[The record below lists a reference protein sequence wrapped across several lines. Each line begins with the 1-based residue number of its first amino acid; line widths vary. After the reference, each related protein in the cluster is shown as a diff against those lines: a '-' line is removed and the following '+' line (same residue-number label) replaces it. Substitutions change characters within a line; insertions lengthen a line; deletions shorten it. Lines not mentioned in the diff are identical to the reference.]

1 MVPVKLSLKNFL
13 SYADENPPLDFT
25 QFHVACL
32 SGNNGHG
39 KSALLDAITWA
50 LWGEARSR
58 NEDLMRLGAQEMSVE
73 FEFDLEG
80 NRYRVL
86 RRFRRTAR
94 SGTHRLDFQVFD
106 PVQNKYLPLTQ
117 PALTQTEEKIKQTL
131 RMDYATFINSAFI
144 LQGRADEFT
153 RKNARERKEILSEIL
168 GLSRYDEMAQRA
180 RERARNLATEMESL
194 GARLKGMDDELQHRD
209 EYETNLAEL
218 RERAAQ
224 VEAEV
229 QQREEELSRLRDERA
244 ALLAK
249 RQQAEELAKRLKE
262 AERDIRHLTAN
273 VQRQRQLVQQWREI
287 LTEKDTI
294 LADFQRYQD
303 LQMQH
308 EEFTQKLRQLQV
320 LSEKQGR
327 LELAIERERAKVE
340 QERTRA
346 QSLWEQTQ
354 KAMAEADA
362 VLQRAAEIEAGCLL
376 LHAARQEDENWERRR
391 VQHEKLELLLREL
404 ERNIEKARSEIQA
417 QVDALK
423 QQGLELKRKADA
435 LPQRTKERSEAKTV
449 VEALRELSVQREAA
463 REKIQTCAEQLAQ
476 LKAQK
481 DAAESE
487 SQMLEQRLAMIRSV
501 GAGVPAS
508 PIVGAGVPASPR
520 CPLCRQPL
528 DEKHQQDLERQ
539 MAQEKEAVSLR
550 LQAILRDAR
559 HLKQEKDRLDKQVKE
574 WEERLRQLPAAQQK
588 LADAI
593 TAERDAHQAAEK
605 LKEIKAEVQALT
617 QRLEKKD
624 FALREHETLAQ
635 VMAELERIGYD
646 PAQHHAV
653 RQSLRDLM
661 KFEAERQ
668 KQEEARER
676 RNQAAESLP
685 TLEASLKRLNE
696 ILEGKTYAADLQ
708 HELDETLL
716 AISSL
721 NYSESAH
728 QAVQEALKQLS
739 AAPARKE
746 RLDNAEKQIDAAEQ
760 NLQELEQS
768 LADKEEQRRA
778 WQTEIQAVSVSERD
792 LQSVEQRINQVTASR
807 AERVSERDRLIR
819 EQGEM
824 EAKARALE
832 KLAQEKVAEEE
843 RMKKLQHEHTLYDKL
858 AVAFGRDGIPA
869 LIIENAIP
877 EIEDEANRL
886 LSRLT
891 DNRVNVSIEPLRDL
905 RSGSTKETLD
915 IKVSDELGTRPLE
928 LFSGGESFRV
938 DFALRI
944 ALSKLLA
951 RRAGTR
957 LRTLVVD
964 EGFGTQDTEGLQR
977 ILEAINVIREDFDKI
992 LVITHLE
999 TLKNAFPARIEVIK
1013 LPDVGSKYELI
1024 L

>member
-73 FEFDLEG
+73 LEFDLEG
-80 NRYRVL
+80 DRYRVL

-94 SGTHRLDFQVFD
+94 SGTHRLEFQMFD
-106 PVQNKYLPLTQ
+106 PAQDKYLPLTQ
-117 PALTQTEEKIKQTL
+117 PGLTQTEEKIKQTL

-180 RERARNLATEMESL
+180 RERARDLAKDAKNLE
-194 GARLKGMDDELQHRD
+194 ARLAGMDAELKRRD

-224 VEAEV
+224 VEVEL
-229 QQREEELSRLRDERA
+229 QQREEELSRLRDERT

-249 RQQAEELAKRLKE
+249 RQQAEELAKRLQE
-262 AERDIRHLTAN
+262 AERDIRSLTAH
-273 VQRQRQLVQQWREI
+273 VEQQQQLVQQLREI
-287 LTEKDTI
+287 LAEKDGI

-303 LQMQH
+303 LQKQD
-308 EEFTQKLRQLQV
+308 EEFTQKLRQLQT
-320 LSEKQGR
+320 LSERQGR

-340 QERTRA
+340 QERTRV
-346 QSLWEQTQ
+346 QSQLEQTQ
-354 KAMAEADA
+354 RAIAEADA
-362 VLQRAAEIEAGCLL
+362 VLQKATEIEAGCERLQ
-376 LHAARQEDENWERRR
+376 AARQEDENWEKRRT
-391 VQHEKLELLLREL
+391 QHEELESQRREL
-404 ERNIEKARSEIQA
+404 ERDIEKARNEIQV
-417 QVDALK
+417 QVDTRK
-423 QQGLELKRKADA
+423 RQGLELKRKADA
-435 LPQRTKERSEAKTV
+435 LPQRTKEREEAESAVK
-449 VEALRELSVQREAA
+449 ALTEFSVQRDAA
-463 REKIQTCAEQLAQ
+463 REKIQACAEQLAQ
-476 LKAQK
+476 LKAQR

-487 SQMLEQRLAMIRSV
+487 NAVLEQRLTMIRSK
-501 GAGVPAS
+501 PD
-508 PIVGAGVPASPR
+508 VGAGVPASPR
-520 CPLCRQPL
+520 CPVCRQPL
-528 DEKHQQDLERQ
+528 DEKHQKDVERQ
-539 MAQEKEAVSLR
+539 MTQEKETVQR
-550 LQAILRDAR
+550 RVQAILHDGRKAK
-559 HLKQEKDRLDKQVKE
+559 HEKDRLDKQVKE
-574 WEERLRQLPAAQQK
+574 WEERLRQLSTAQQK
-588 LADAI
+588 LADAV
-593 TAERDAHQAAEK
+593 TVERDAQQAAES
-605 LKEIKAEVQALT
+605 LKEIKTEVQALT

-624 FALREHETLAQ
+624 FAPLEHEKLAQ
-635 VMAELERIGYD
+635 VMTELERIGYN
-646 PAQHHAV
+646 AAKHQTV
-653 RQSLRDLM
+653 GQSLRDLQR
-661 KFEAERQ
+661 FEVERA
-668 KQEEARER
+668 KLESAREQ

-696 ILEGKTYAADLQ
+696 ILERKAYSTDMQ
-708 HELDETLL
+708 HELNETQR

-728 QAVQEALKQLS
+728 HAAQEELRRLS

-746 RLDNAEKQIDAAEQ
+746 RLDNAEKQISAAEQ
-760 NLQELEQS
+760 NLQQQQQS
-768 LADKEEQRRA
+768 LADKEDQRRT
-778 WQTEIQAVSVSERD
+778 WQQERAR
-792 LQSVEQRINQVTASR
+792 LAEELTTFEQVEQRINEATQAQREAQSL
-807 AERVSERDRLIR
+807 RDGIVR

-824 EAKARALE
+824 EAKVRVLE

-843 RMKKLQHEHTLYDKL
+843 RLKKLQHEHFLYDKL
-858 AVAFGRDGIPA
+858 AVVFGRDGIPA

-886 LSRLT
+886 LSQLT
-891 DNRVNVSIEPLRDL
+891 DNRVNVSIESLRDL
-905 RSGSTKETLD
+905 KSGSLKETLD
-915 IKVSDELGTRPLE
+915 IQVSDELGTRPLE

-977 ILEAINVIREDFDKI
+977 ILEAINVISADFDKI

-999 TLKNAFPARIEVIK
+999 TLKNAFPARIEVVK

>member
-25 QFHVACL
+25 QFHIACL

-39 KSALLDAITWA
+39 KSALLDAMTWA

-73 FEFDLEG
+73 LEFDLEG
-80 NRYRVL
+80 DRYRVL
-86 RRFRRTAR
+86 RRFRKTSR
-94 SGTHRLDFQVFD
+94 SGTHRLEFQVFD
-106 PVQNKYLPLTQ
+106 PTQDKYLPLTQ
-117 PALTQTEEKIKQTL
+117 PGLTQTEEKIKQTL

-168 GLSRYDEMAQRA
+168 GLSRYDEMAQQA
-180 RERARNLATEMESL
+180 RERARRLAAETASL
-194 GARLKGMDDELQHRD
+194 KARLEEMDAELKHRD
-209 EYETNLAEL
+209 AYEMNLAEL

-224 VEAEV
+224 VEAEL

-244 ALLAK
+244 ALLTK
-249 RQQAEELAKRLKE
+249 KQQAEELSKRLLE
-262 AERDIRHLTAN
+262 AERDVNALTAQ
-273 VQRQRQLVQQWREI
+273 VEQLERQAQQLREI
-287 LTEKDTI
+287 LNEKDRI
-294 LADFQRYQD
+294 LADFQHYQD
-303 LQMQH
+303 LRRQD
-308 EEFTQKLRQLQV
+308 EEFTQKLRQLQA
-320 LSEKQGR
+320 LSEKQRR

-346 QSLWEQTQ
+346 QSQLEQTQ
-354 KAMAEADA
+354 KAIAEADA
-362 VLQRAAEIEAGCLL
+362 VLQKAAEIEAGCERLQ
-376 LHAARQEDENWERRR
+376 AARQEDESWDKRRT
-391 VQHEKLELLLREL
+391 QHEELESQRREL
-404 ERNIEKARSEIQA
+404 ERDIEKARNEIQV
-417 QVDALK
+417 QVDTRK
-423 QQGLELKRKADA
+423 RQGLELKRKADA
-435 LPQRTKERSEAKTV
+435 LPSRERERAEAEATV
-449 VEALRELSVQREAA
+449 KALTELSAQRDAA
-463 REKIQTCAEQLAQ
+463 REKIQACAEQLAQ
-476 LKAQK
+476 LKAQR

-487 SQMLEQRLAMIRSV
+487 NVVLEQRLTMIRSNHE
-501 GAGVPAS
+501 PQ
-508 PIVGAGVPASPR
+508 
-520 CPLCRQPL
+520 CPVCRQPL
-528 DEKHQQDLERQ
+528 DEKHQKDVERQ
-539 MAQEKEAVSLR
+539 MTQEKEAVQR
-550 LQAILRDAR
+550 RVQAILHDGRKAK
-559 HLKQEKDRLDKQVKE
+559 HEKDRLDKQVKE
-574 WEERLRQLPAAQQK
+574 WEERLRQLPAVQQK
-588 LADAI
+588 LADAV
-593 TAERDAHQAAEK
+593 TAERDAQKAAES

-624 FALREHETLAQ
+624 FAPLEHEKLAQ
-635 VMAELERIGYD
+635 VMAELQRTGYN
-646 PAQHHAV
+646 AARHQAV
-653 RQSLRDLM
+653 RQSLRDLQR
-661 KFEAERQ
+661 FEVERA
-668 KQEEARER
+668 KLESARER
-676 RNQAAESLP
+676 QNQAAESLP

-696 ILEGKTYAADLQ
+696 ILGRKAYSTDMQ
-708 HELDETLL
+708 HELNETQR

-728 QAVQEALKQLS
+728 HAAQEELRRLS

-746 RLDNAEKQIDAAEQ
+746 RLDNAEKQIGAAEQ
-760 NLQELEQS
+760 NLQQQQQS
-768 LADKEEQRRA
+768 LADKEEQRRT
-778 WQTEIQAVSVSERD
+778 WQQERAR
-792 LQSVEQRINQVTASR
+792 LAEELTTLGQVEQRISEVTQAQREAQSL
-807 AERVSERDRLIR
+807 RDGIVR

-824 EAKARALE
+824 EAKVRVLE
-832 KLAQEKVAEEE
+832 KLAQEKVTEEE
-843 RMKKLQHEHTLYDKL
+843 RMKKLQHEHFLYDKL
-858 AVAFGRDGIPA
+858 AVVFGRDGIPA

-886 LSRLT
+886 LSQLT

-905 RSGSTKETLD
+905 KSGGIKETLD

-964 EGFGTQDTEGLQR
+964 EGFGTQDAEGLQR
-977 ILEAINVIREDFDKI
+977 ILEAINVISADFDKI

-999 TLKNAFPARIEVIK
+999 TLKNAFPARIEVVK

>member
-180 RERARNLATEMESL
+180 RERARKLATAMESL
-194 GARLKGMDDELQHRD
+194 GARLKEMDAELEQRD
-209 EYETNLAEL
+209 ACETHLAEL
-218 RERAAQ
+218 RERVAR

-229 QQREEELSRLRDERA
+229 QQREEELSRLRDERT

-249 RQQAEELAKRLKE
+249 RQQAEELAKRLQE
-262 AERDIRHLTAN
+262 AERDIRSLTAH
-273 VQRQRQLVQQWREI
+273 VERQRQLVQQWREI
-287 LTEKDTI
+287 LAEKDTI

-303 LQMQH
+303 LQKQD

-508 PIVGAGVPASPR
+508 PR

-593 TAERDAHQAAEK
+593 TAERDAHQAAER

-696 ILEGKTYAADLQ
+696 ILERKTYAADLQ
-708 HELDETLL
+708 HELDETQR
-716 AISSL
+716 AITSL
-721 NYSESAH
+721 NYNESAH

-760 NLQELEQS
+760 NLREQEQS

-778 WQTEIQAVSVSERD
+778 WQSEIQAVSVSERD

-832 KLAQEKVAEEE
+832 KLAQEKTAEGE
-843 RMKKLQHEHTLYDKL
+843 RLEKLKHEHFLCDKL

-869 LIIENAIP
+869 YIIENAIP

>member
-39 KSALLDAITWA
+39 KSALLDAMTWA
-50 LWGEARSR
+50 LWGEARAR
-58 NEDLMRLGAQEMSVE
+58 NEELLRLGAQEMSVE
-73 FEFDLEG
+73 LEFELEG
-80 NRYRVL
+80 DRYRVL

-94 SGTHRLDFQVFD
+94 SDSHRLEFQVFD
-106 PVQNKYLPLTQ
+106 PAQDKYLPLTQ
-117 PALTQTEEKIKQTL
+117 PGLKQTEEKIRQTL

-153 RKNARERKEILSEIL
+153 RKNARERKQILSEIL

-180 RERARNLATEMESL
+180 RERARHLAAETTSL
-194 GARLKGMDDELQHRD
+194 KARLEEMDAELKHRE
-209 EYETNLAEL
+209 EYETHLAEL
-218 RERAAQ
+218 RERVAR
-224 VEAEV
+224 VEAEL

-244 ALLAK
+244 ALLTK
-249 RQQAEELAKRLKE
+249 KQQAEELSKRLLE
-262 AERDIRHLTAN
+262 AERDVNALTAQ
-273 VQRQRQLVQQWREI
+273 VKQLERQAQQLREI
-287 LTEKDTI
+287 LNEKDRI
-294 LADFQRYQD
+294 LADSERYQALRKQD
-303 LQMQH
+303 
-308 EEFTQKLRQLQV
+308 EEFTQKLRQLQA
-320 LSEKQGR
+320 LSEKQRR

-346 QSLWEQTQ
+346 QSQLEQMQ
-354 KAMAEADA
+354 KAMAETDA
-362 VLQRAAEIEAGCLL
+362 VLQKAAEIEAGCERLQ
-376 LHAARQEDENWERRR
+376 AARQEDENWEKRRA
-391 VQHEKLELLLREL
+391 QHEEWESQRREL
-404 ERNIEKARSEIQA
+404 EREIEKARNEIQV
-417 QVDALK
+417 QVDTRK
-423 QQGLELKRKADA
+423 RQGLELKRKADA
-435 LPQRTKERSEAKTV
+435 LPSRERERAEA
-449 VEALRELSVQREAA
+449 EAAVKALTELSAQRDAA
-463 REKIQTCAEQLAQ
+463 REKIQACAEQLAQ

-487 SQMLEQRLAMIRSV
+487 NARLEQRLTMIRSTCE
-501 GAGVPAS
+501 PQ
-508 PIVGAGVPASPR
+508 
-520 CPLCRQPL
+520 CPVCRQPL
-528 DEKHQQDLERQ
+528 DEKHQKDVERQ
-539 MAQEKEAVSLR
+539 MTQEKEAVQR
-550 LQAILRDAR
+550 RVQAILHDAR
-559 HLKQEKDRLDKQVKE
+559 KAKQEKDRLNKQVKE
-574 WEERLRQLPAAQQK
+574 WEERLRQLPTAQQK
-588 LADAI
+588 LADAV
-593 TAERDAHQAAEK
+593 TAEREAQQAAES

-624 FALREHETLAQ
+624 FAPLEHEKLAQ
-635 VMAELERIGYD
+635 VMAELQRIGYN
-646 PAQHHAV
+646 AARHQAV
-653 RQSLRDLM
+653 RQSLRDLQR
-661 KFEAERQ
+661 FEVERA
-668 KQEEARER
+668 KLESAREQQH
-676 RNQAAESLP
+676 QAAESLP
-685 TLEASLKRLNE
+685 TLEASLKRLDE
-696 ILEGKTYAADLQ
+696 ILERKTYSADRQ
-708 HELDETLL
+708 HELNETQR

-728 QAVQEALKQLS
+728 RAAQEELTRLS

-746 RLDNAEKQIDAAEQ
+746 RLDNAEKQINVVEQ
-760 NLQELEQS
+760 NLQQQQRS
-768 LADKEEQRRA
+768 LADKEEQQRMWQQERA
-778 WQTEIQAVSVSERD
+778 RLAEELTTLGQ
-792 LQSVEQRINQVTASR
+792 VEQQLHEVTTSR
-807 AERVSERDRLIR
+807 AASVSERDRLIR

-824 EAKARALE
+824 EAKLRAVE
-832 KLAQEKVAEEE
+832 KLAQEKSIEEE
-843 RMKKLQHEHTLYDKL
+843 RIKKLNHDHFLYDKL
-858 AVAFGRDGIPA
+858 VMAFGRDGIPA

-886 LSRLT
+886 LSQLT

-905 RSGSTKETLD
+905 KSGGIKETLD

-977 ILEAINVIREDFDKI
+977 ILESINVISADFDKI

-999 TLKNAFPARIEVIK
+999 TLKNAFPARIEVAK